1 LPTSVEKNLPLKIE
15 FSDIDYLCF
24 MRTVNFKIPDTV
36 DLDDKDIA
44 MLVASTLYEKG
55 KLSLGQAAELAG
67 LTKRT
72 FAELLG
78 KYGVSIF
85 NYPPSDLTRD
95 VKNA

>member
-1 LPTSVEKNLPLKIE
+1 M
-15 FSDIDYLCF
+15 
-24 MRTVNFKIPDTV
+24 MRTVNFKIPDNV

-44 MLVASTLYEKG
+44 MIVTSMLHEKG
-55 KLSLGQAAELAG
+55 KLSLGQAVELAG
-67 LTKRT
+67 LTKRS

-78 KYGVSIF
+78 RFDFSIF

>member
-1 LPTSVEKNLPLKIE
+1 
-15 FSDIDYLCF
+15 
-24 MRTVNFKIPDTV
+24 MRTVNFKIPDSV
-36 DLDDKDIA
+36 DLNDKDIA
-44 MLVASTLYEKG
+44 MLVASSLYEKG

-78 KYGVSIF
+78 KYDVSVF
-85 NYPPSDLTRD
+85 NYSPSDLSRD

>member
-1 LPTSVEKNLPLKIE
+1 
-15 FSDIDYLCF
+15 
-24 MRTVNFKIPDTV
+24 MRIVNFKIPDTV
-36 DLDDKDIA
+36 DLNDKEIA

-55 KLSLGQAAELAG
+55 KLSLGQAADLAG